1 MSFQGLRLWKIES
14 LARSHLKHDVGYLG
28 EQARHK
34 QTHSEHLIGK
44 RMRKKLFAGNW
55 KMNLTPPEAR
65 ALIAVLRADLD
76 PDSTSLARD
85 REVLVIPPFLS
96 IPAASQALAGSSILL
111 GAQNVHFEAKGAFT
125 GEVSVPMLRVF
136 GVSHVIVGHSE
147 RRHIFK
153 ETDELIAKRL
163 NGVIAHRMTAIFCV
177 GETLQER
184 DRGDSVRVV
193 LGQLQTGLAE
203 LAPESA
209 DRLVVAYEPVWAI
222 GTGRNATPQQAQ
234 EVHAAIR
241 IALRDHFGKEKG
253 EPIRIL
259 YGGSVT
265 PENVDTLMD
274 QPDIDGALVGGAS
287 LKAESFARIVRA
299 RTL

>member
-1 MSFQGLRLWKIES
+1 
-14 LARSHLKHDVGYLG
+14 
-28 EQARHK
+28 
-34 QTHSEHLIGK
+34 
-44 RMRKKLFAGNW
+44 MRKKLFAGNW
-55 KMNLTPPEAR
+55 KMNLTPPETR
-65 ALIAVLRADLD
+65 ALVAALRGDLD
-76 PDSTSLARD
+76 PDSISLTRD

-111 GAQNVHFEAKGAFT
+111 GAQNVHFESKGAFT

-153 ETDELIAKRL
+153 EADELVARRL
-163 NGVIAHRMTAIFCV
+163 AGAVTGRMTAILCI
-177 GETLQER
+177 GETLEEH
-184 DRGDSVRVV
+184 DRGDTIRVV
-193 LGQLQTGLAE
+193 LGQLQAGLAQV
-203 LAPESA
+203 APETA

-241 IALRDHFGKEKG
+241 IALCDHFGKEKG
-253 EPIRIL
+253 ELIRIL

-265 PENVDTLMD
+265 PENIDSLVAK
-274 QPDIDGALVGGAS
+274 PDIDGALVGGAS

-299 RTL
+299 GMV